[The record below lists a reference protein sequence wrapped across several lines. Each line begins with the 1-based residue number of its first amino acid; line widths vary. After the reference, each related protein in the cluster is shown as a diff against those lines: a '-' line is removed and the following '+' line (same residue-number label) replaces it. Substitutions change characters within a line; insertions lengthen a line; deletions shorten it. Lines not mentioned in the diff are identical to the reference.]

1 MSTENRPCAKCNQV
15 QPLVLCFDCIDKRNT
30 QLTGYKTLPALIPI
44 KTADAITPSLQPMTN
59 GFMPLDVMAVIVQHA
74 VVLPLEPHETAAS
87 RHTRMSLICKRA
99 RSVIKPITKPPAL
112 TASQRN
118 RLHRIFNKSKRSKRD
133 RAEWSVD
140 RFYRILDLEY

>member
-1 MSTENRPCAKCNQV
+1 MSTENRPCAKCGQV

-44 KTADAITPSLQPMTN
+44 ADAITTTSLQPMTN

-118 RLHRIFNKSKRSKRD
+118 RLHRIFYTLREVNEI
-133 RAEWSVD
+133 EWSGV
-140 RFYRILDLEY
+140 